1 MILNVHVEDQTY
13 PIEVPPALLEDAA
26 AFFDKMDQDM
36 DNGWQM
42 SREWVES
49 PTVEDRCRIVA
60 DRLLTSLN
68 NGETRV
74 VMMMAGYILSR
85 MPQVNTIRIDT
96 AGEVQ
101 QTELL
106 SA

>member
-1 MILNVHVEDQTY
+1 
-13 PIEVPPALLEDAA
+13 
-26 AFFDKMDQDM
+26 
-36 DNGWQM
+36 
-42 SREWVES
+42 
-49 PTVEDRCRIVA
+49 
-60 DRLLTSLN
+60 
-68 NGETRV
+68 
-74 VMMMAGYILSR
+74 MMMAGYILSR